1 MYEKGEG
8 VPQDLSEARNLFLQA
23 AAGHQSE
30 ATFRVGQ
37 MYEKGD
43 GVPQDDRKAAEF
55 YANKIHNYNYP
66 DKYPNGFVEYSS
78 PGSRA
83 VESLFKLW
91 SQGRGFPDD
100 KDKAEPGYR
109 APSYLIQGWE
119 TGITS
124 AKAELYLGE
133 IYYQGKLVPQD
144 LVEAAARFQLAAN
157 QNLDNARKM
166 LDQLEPKLSPTQI
179 EAAKSRFDTLEKRF
193 EQAKQT
199 EEAIEKARRIKS
211 W

>member
-8 VPQDLSEARNLFLQA
+8 VTNNLSKAHDLFLQA
-23 AAGHQSE
+23 AAGHQSD

-66 DKYPNGFVEYSS
+66 DKYPNGFVEYS
-78 PGSRA
+78 GSGPEA
-83 VESLFKLW
+83 IESLFNLW

-100 KDKAEPGYR
+100 KDKAEPGYHE
-109 APSYLIQGWE
+109 PSNLIRGWE
-119 TGITS
+119 ARITS
-124 AKAELYLGE
+124 AKTELYLGE
-133 IYYQGKLVPQD
+133 IYYQGKLIPQD
-144 LVEAAARFQLAAN
+144 LVEADARFHIAAN
-157 QNLDNARKM
+157 QNLEEARKTV
-166 LDQLEPKLSPTQI
+166 DELEPKLSPAQM
-179 EAAKSRFDTLEKRF
+179 EEAKSRFEALKKQF
-193 EQAKQT
+193 EQAKQN
-199 EEAIEKARRIKS
+199 EEAIEKAGRIKS